1 MFDMRRREFLSGL
14 GANAALWPISSKAQI
29 LQKRTLIGLL
39 TPGSKTTSG
48 RFYDGFL
55 RGMRER
61 GYLERRD
68 YDLEERYADGNIA
81 RLPALAEELVH
92 LRPNVIV
99 AGTSVAVHAVMKIA
113 SSIPIVGNAMT
124 DPVGM
129 GLAKSEAYP
138 GGNVTGTV
146 IGLSGL
152 AGKQLETGL
161 DFVSGAKKVG
171 VLVNPENPASWIYRK
186 ELQSDGAKLAV
197 DLEIVEVRF
206 AAEIGAAFQ
215 TLVRERAHIVLV
227 APDPLFV
234 AARRQIAAIALVA
247 RLPTVFR
254 AREHVEVGG
263 LISYGIDL
271 TAMYHRSAYYVDRI
285 LKGDKP
291 ADLPIEALPKP
302 ELVINLATAKA
313 LGLTVPP
320 LLLARADEVI
330 E

>member
-1 MFDMRRREFLSGL
+1 MKRRQFITLL
-14 GANAALWPISSKAQI
+14 GGAAAWPISSEAQI
-29 LQKRTLIGLL
+29 PQKPPLIGLL

-61 GYLERRD
+61 GYRERRD
-68 YDLEERYADGNIA
+68 YDLEERYADGNLA
-81 RLPALAEELVH
+81 RLPALAEELVR
-92 LRPNVIV
+92 LRPDVIV
-99 AGTSVAVHAVMKIA
+99 AGTSVAVLAVMKLA
-113 SSIPIVGNAMT
+113 SSISVVGNGMT

-161 DFVSGAKKVG
+161 DFIPGAKKVG
-171 VLVNPENPASWIYRK
+171 VLVNPENPANQIHRA
-186 ELQSDGAKLAV
+186 ELQSEAAKLGV

-227 APDPLFV
+227 APDAMFV
-234 AARRQIAAIALVA
+234 AARRQIAALALVV
-247 RLPTVFR
+247 RLPSVFH
-254 AREHVEVGG
+254 AREYVEVGG
-263 LISYGIDL
+263 LVSYGSDL
-271 TAMYHRSAYYVDRI
+271 TSMYHRAAYYVDRI
-285 LKGDKP
+285 LKGEKP
-291 ADLPIEALPKP
+291 GDLPIEFLPKL

-313 LGLTVPP
+313 LGLEVPP

>member
-1 MFDMRRREFLSGL
+1 MFDMKRREFITLL
-14 GANAALWPISSKAQI
+14 GGAAAAWPISSKAQI
-29 LQKRTLIGLL
+29 PQKRPLIGLL

-68 YDLEERYADGNIA
+68 YDLEERYADGNLA
-81 RLPALAEELVH
+81 RLPALAEELVR
-92 LRPNVIV
+92 LRPDVIV
-99 AGTSVAVHAVMKIA
+99 AGTSVAVLAVMKIA

-129 GLAKSEAYP
+129 GLAKSEAHP

-146 IGLSGL
+146 MVLSGL

-171 VLVNPENPASWIYRK
+171 VLINPENPANRIHRR
-186 ELQSDGAKLAV
+186 ELQSDAAKLGV
-197 DLEIVEVRF
+197 DLEIVEVHF

-227 APDPLFV
+227 APDAMFV

-247 RLPTVFR
+247 RLPTVFH

-263 LISYGIDL
+263 LVSYGSDL
-271 TAMYHRSAYYVDRI
+271 TAMYHRAAYYVDRI
-285 LKGDKP
+285 LKGEKP
-291 ADLPIEALPKP
+291 ADLPIEFLPKP

-313 LGLTVPP
+313 LGIEVPP
-320 LLLARADEVI
+320 SLLARADEVI

>member
-1 MFDMRRREFLSGL
+1 MRRREFLSGL

-68 YDLEERYADGNIA
+68 YDLEERYADGNLA

-92 LRPNVIV
+92 LRPDVIV
-99 AGTSVAVHAVMKIA
+99 AGTSVAVLAVMKII

-129 GLAKSEAYP
+129 GLAKSEAHP

-161 DFVSGAKKVG
+161 DLIPGAKKVG
-171 VLVNPENPASWIYRK
+171 VLVNPENPANRIHRT
-186 ELQSDGAKLAV
+186 ELQSDAAKLGV

-215 TLVRERAHIVLV
+215 NLLRERAHIVHV
-227 APDPLFV
+227 APDAMFV
-234 AARRQIAAIALVA
+234 AARRQIAAIALVV
-247 RLPTVFR
+247 RLPTVFH

-263 LISYGIDL
+263 LVSYGIDL
-271 TAMYHRSAYYVDRI
+271 TANYHRAAYYVDRI
-285 LKGDKP
+285 LKGEKP
-291 ADLPIEALPKP
+291 ANLPIEALPKLD
-302 ELVINLATAKA
+302 LVINLATAQA

-320 LLLARADEVI
+320 SLLIRADEVL

>member
-29 LQKRTLIGLL
+29 LQKRPLIGLL

-68 YDLEERYADGNIA
+68 YDLEERYADGNLA

-92 LRPNVIV
+92 LRPDVIV
-99 AGTSVAVHAVMKIA
+99 AGTSIAVLAVTKIA
-113 SSIPIVGNAMT
+113 SSIPIVGNGMT

-129 GLAKSEAYP
+129 GLAKSEAHP

-146 IGLSGL
+146 ISLSGL

-161 DFVSGAKKVG
+161 DFVSKAKKVG
-171 VLVNPENPASWIYRK
+171 VLVNPENPANRIHRR
-186 ELQSDGAKLAV
+186 ELQSDAAKLGV

-227 APDPLFV
+227 APDAMFV

-247 RLPTVFR
+247 GLPTVFY

-263 LISYGIDL
+263 LVSYGSDL
-271 TAMYHRSAYYVDRI
+271 TAIYHRAAYYVDRI
-285 LKGDKP
+285 LKGEKP
-291 ADLPIEALPKP
+291 ADLPIEFLPKP

-313 LGLTVPP
+313 LGLEVPP
-320 LLLARADEVI
+320 TLLARADEVI

>member
-1 MFDMRRREFLSGL
+1 VNRRTFITLL
-14 GANAALWPISSKAQI
+14 GGAAAWPISSEAQI
-29 LQKRTLIGLL
+29 PQKRPLIGLL

-68 YDLEERYADGNIA
+68 YDLEERYADGNLA

-92 LRPNVIV
+92 LRPDVIV
-99 AGTSVAVHAVMKIA
+99 AGTSVAVLAVMKIA
-113 SSIPIVGNAMT
+113 SSIPVVGNGMT

-129 GLAKSEAYP
+129 GLAKSEAHP

-161 DFVSGAKKVG
+161 DFIPGAKKVG
-171 VLVNPENPASWIYRK
+171 VLVNPENPANQIHRA
-186 ELQSDGAKLAV
+186 ELQSDAAKLGV
-197 DLEIVEVRF
+197 DLEIVEVHF

-227 APDPLFV
+227 APDAMFV
-234 AARRQIAAIALVA
+234 AARRQIAALALVV
-247 RLPTVFR
+247 RLPSVFH
-254 AREHVEVGG
+254 AREYVEVGG
-263 LISYGIDL
+263 LVSYGSDL
-271 TAMYHRSAYYVDRI
+271 TAMYHRAAYYVDRI
-285 LKGDKP
+285 LKGEKP
-291 ADLPIEALPKP
+291 ADLPIEFLPKL

-313 LGLTVPP
+313 LGLEVPP

>member
-1 MFDMRRREFLSGL
+1 MRRRQFIALL
-14 GANAALWPISSKAQI
+14 GGAAAWPISSKAQI
-29 LQKRTLIGLL
+29 PQKRPLIGLL

-68 YDLEERYADGNIA
+68 YDLEERYADGNLA

-92 LRPNVIV
+92 LRPDVIV
-99 AGTSVAVHAVMKIA
+99 AGTSLAVLTVMKIA

-129 GLAKSEAYP
+129 GLAKSEAHP

-146 IGLSGL
+146 MVLNGL

-171 VLVNPENPASWIYRK
+171 LLVNPENPANQIHRR
-186 ELQSDGAKLAV
+186 ELQSDAAKLGV

-215 TLVRERAHIVLV
+215 TLVRARAHIVLV
-227 APDPLFV
+227 APDAMFV

-247 RLPTVFR
+247 RLPTVFH

-263 LISYGIDL
+263 LVSYGSDL
-271 TAMYHRSAYYVDRI
+271 TAMYHRAAYYVDRI
-285 LKGDKP
+285 LKGEKP
-291 ADLPIEALPKP
+291 ADLPIEFLPKP

-313 LGLTVPP
+313 LGLEVPP
-320 LLLARADEVI
+320 TLLARADEVI

>member
-1 MFDMRRREFLSGL
+1 VNRRTFITLL
-14 GANAALWPISSKAQI
+14 GGAAAWPISSEAQI
-29 LQKRTLIGLL
+29 PQKRPLIGLL

-68 YDLEERYADGNIA
+68 YDLEERYADGNLA

-92 LRPNVIV
+92 LRPDVIV
-99 AGTSVAVHAVMKIA
+99 AGTSVAVLAVMKIA
-113 SSIPIVGNAMT
+113 SSMPVVGNGMT

-129 GLAKSEAYP
+129 GLAKSEAHP

-152 AGKQLETGL
+152 AGKQLEIGL
-161 DFVSGAKKVG
+161 DFIPGAKKVG
-171 VLVNPENPASWIYRK
+171 VLVNPENPANQIHRA
-186 ELQSDGAKLAV
+186 ELQSDAAKLGV
-197 DLEIVEVRF
+197 DLEIVEVHF

-227 APDPLFV
+227 APDAMFV
-234 AARRQIAAIALVA
+234 AARRQIAALALVV
-247 RLPTVFR
+247 RLPSVFH
-254 AREHVEVGG
+254 AREYVEVGG
-263 LISYGIDL
+263 LVSYGSDL
-271 TAMYHRSAYYVDRI
+271 TAMYHRAAYYVDRI
-285 LKGDKP
+285 LKGEKP
-291 ADLPIEALPKP
+291 ADLPIEFLPKL

-313 LGLTVPP
+313 LGLEVPP

>member
-1 MFDMRRREFLSGL
+1 MRRREFLSGL
-14 GANAALWPISSKAQI
+14 GANAALWPISSKAQK

-68 YDLEERYADGNIA
+68 YDLEERYADGNLA

-92 LRPNVIV
+92 LRPDVIV
-99 AGTSVAVHAVMKIA
+99 AGTSVAVLAVMKIA

-129 GLAKSEAYP
+129 GLAKSEAHP

-152 AGKQLETGL
+152 VGKQLETGL
-161 DFVSGAKKVG
+161 DFIPGAKKVG
-171 VLVNPENPASWIYRK
+171 YLVNPQNPANRIHRT
-186 ELQSDGAKLAV
+186 ELQSDAAKLGV
-197 DLEIVEVRF
+197 DLEIVDVRV

-215 TLVRERAHIVLV
+215 TLVRERSHIVLV
-227 APDPLFV
+227 APDAMFV
-234 AARRQIAAIALVA
+234 AARRQIAAIALVV
-247 RLPTVFR
+247 RLPTVFH

-263 LISYGIDL
+263 LVSYGIDL
-271 TAMYHRSAYYVDRI
+271 TANYHRAAYYVDRI
-285 LKGDKP
+285 LKGEKP

-302 ELVINLATAKA
+302 ELVINQATANA

-320 LLLARADEVI
+320 SLLARADEVI

>member
-1 MFDMRRREFLSGL
+1 VNRRTFITLL
-14 GANAALWPISSKAQI
+14 GGAAAWPISSEAQI
-29 LQKRTLIGLL
+29 PQKRPLIGLL

-68 YDLEERYADGNIA
+68 YDLEERYADGNLA

-92 LRPNVIV
+92 LRPDVIV
-99 AGTSVAVHAVMKIA
+99 AGTSVAVLAVMKIA
-113 SSIPIVGNAMT
+113 SSMPVVGNGMT

-129 GLAKSEAYP
+129 GLAKSEAHP

-161 DFVSGAKKVG
+161 DFIPGAKKVG
-171 VLVNPENPASWIYRK
+171 VLVNPENPANQIHRA
-186 ELQSDGAKLAV
+186 ELQSDAAKLGV
-197 DLEIVEVRF
+197 DLEIVEVHF

-227 APDPLFV
+227 APDAMFV
-234 AARRQIAAIALVA
+234 AARRQIAALALVV
-247 RLPTVFR
+247 RLPSVFH
-254 AREHVEVGG
+254 AREYVEVGG
-263 LISYGIDL
+263 LVSYGSDL
-271 TAMYHRSAYYVDRI
+271 TAMYHRAAYYVDRI
-285 LKGDKP
+285 LKGEKP
-291 ADLPIEALPKP
+291 ADLPIEFLPKL

-313 LGLTVPP
+313 LGLEVPP

>member
-1 MFDMRRREFLSGL
+1 VNRRTFITLL
-14 GANAALWPISSKAQI
+14 GGAAAWPISSEAQI
-29 LQKRTLIGLL
+29 PQKRPLIGLL

-68 YDLEERYADGNIA
+68 YDLEERYADGNLV

-92 LRPNVIV
+92 LRPDVIV
-99 AGTSVAVHAVMKIA
+99 AGTSVAVLAVMKIA
-113 SSIPIVGNAMT
+113 SSIPVVGNGMT

-129 GLAKSEAYP
+129 GLAKSEAHP

-161 DFVSGAKKVG
+161 DFIPGAKKVG
-171 VLVNPENPASWIYRK
+171 VLVNPENPANQIHRA
-186 ELQSDGAKLAV
+186 ELQSDAAKLGV
-197 DLEIVEVRF
+197 DLEIVEVHF

-227 APDPLFV
+227 APDAMFV
-234 AARRQIAAIALVA
+234 AARRQIAALALVV
-247 RLPTVFR
+247 RLPSVFH
-254 AREHVEVGG
+254 AREYVEVGG
-263 LISYGIDL
+263 LVSYGSDL
-271 TAMYHRSAYYVDRI
+271 TAMYHRAAYYVDRI
-285 LKGDKP
+285 LKGEKP
-291 ADLPIEALPKP
+291 ADLPIEFLPKL

-313 LGLTVPP
+313 LGLEVPP

>member
-1 MFDMRRREFLSGL
+1 MRRREFLSGL
-14 GANAALWPISSKAQI
+14 GANAALWPISSEAQR

-39 TPGSKTTSG
+39 SPGSKTTSG

-68 YDLEERYADGNIA
+68 YDLEERYAEGNLA

-92 LRPNVIV
+92 LRPDVIV
-99 AGTSVAVHAVMKIA
+99 AGASVAVLAVMKIA
-113 SSIPIVGNAMT
+113 SSIPIVGNGMT

-129 GLAKSEAYP
+129 GLAKSEAHP

-146 IGLSGL
+146 LGLSGL
-152 AGKQLETGL
+152 WGKGLETGL
-161 DFVSGAKKVG
+161 DFIPGAKKVG
-171 VLVNPENPASWIYRK
+171 VLVNPQNPANRIYRT
-186 ELQSDGAKLAV
+186 ELQSDAAKLGV

-206 AAEIGAAFQ
+206 ADEIGAAFQ

-227 APDPLFV
+227 APDAMFV
-234 AARRQIAAIALVA
+234 AARRQIAAIALVV
-247 RLPTVFR
+247 RLPTVSN

-263 LISYGIDL
+263 LVSYGIDL
-271 TAMYHRSAYYVDRI
+271 TAQYHRSAYYVDRI
-285 LKGDKP
+285 LKGERP
-291 ADLPIEALPKP
+291 ADLPIEALPKL
-302 ELVINLATAKA
+302 ELVINLATANA

-320 LLLARADEVI
+320 SLLARADEVI

>member
-1 MFDMRRREFLSGL
+1 MKRRAFITLL
-14 GANAALWPISSKAQI
+14 GGAAVAWPISSKAQI
-29 LQKRTLIGLL
+29 PQKRPLIGLL

-68 YDLEERYADGNIA
+68 YDLEERYADGNLA

-92 LRPNVIV
+92 LRPDVIV
-99 AGTSVAVHAVMKIA
+99 AGTSVAVLAVKKLA
-113 SSIPIVGNAMT
+113 SSIPVVGNGIT

-129 GLAKSEAYP
+129 GLAKSEAHP

-146 IGLSGL
+146 MVLSGL

-161 DFVSGAKKVG
+161 DFIPGAKKVG
-171 VLVNPENPASWIYRK
+171 VLVNPENPANRIHRR
-186 ELQSDGAKLAV
+186 ELQSDAAKLGV

-215 TLVRERAHIVLV
+215 TLVRKRADIVLV
-227 APDPLFV
+227 APDAMFV

-247 RLPTVFR
+247 RLPTVFH

-263 LISYGIDL
+263 LVSYGSDL
-271 TAMYHRSAYYVDRI
+271 TAMYHRAAYYVERI
-285 LKGDKP
+285 LKGEKP
-291 ADLPIEALPKP
+291 ADLPIEFLPKP

-313 LGLTVPP
+313 LGLEVPP
-320 LLLARADEVI
+320 LLLARTDEVI